1 MLQLICLLHAVHNL
15 AKRIHAAGM
24 SGGGGG
30 GYVRKVVAGS
40 DNLHGDMFQA

>member
-30 GYVRKVVAGS
+30 YVRKVVAGS
-40 DNLHGDMFQA
+40 GNVHGDMFQA